1 MDNRLEREALLR
13 KRDDLL
19 TRIDAI
25 KRDLG
30 RGLDAD
36 LSEQSIQLE
45 NMEVLQELLRV
56 ATLELEEVSTQ
67 LATSKIDA
75 VSG

>member
-19 TRIDAI
+19 TRIDTI